1 MFCDKC
7 GTEISEGRKFC
18 PECGKKVDAPIDVEG
33 IKNFASEKLQ
43 GSISSIKEQTESY
56 QAYRKEELS
65 REKIAGAED
74 VFVDE
79 KEQQIAV
86 LGMGYLSSFIR
97 GEGLS
102 KGFAVLSDKR
112 FYFRGKCLR
121 KSGIH
126 YIKSS
131 EERSVDLQD
140 ITSSGFVYWHNILLL
155 IIAITLSVTCLLTV
169 PVLGVDM
176 PSLIV
181 MLMPVIIGFWIPY
194 FLSRK
199 CIYEVCF
206 AGGVIALRASKY
218 GIKETHD
225 FDQKLRK
232 GKDKLRY
239 S

>member
-7 GTEISEGRKFC
+7 GTEINEGKQFC
-18 PECGKKVDAPIDVEG
+18 SECGKKVDTPVNIEG
-33 IKNFASEKLQ
+33 IKNLASEKLQ
-43 GSISSIKEQTESY
+43 DGISTIKEQTESY

-65 REKIAGAED
+65 REKIAGVED

-79 KEQQIAV
+79 NEQQIAV

-102 KGFAVLSDKR
+102 KGFAILSNKR

-121 KSGIH
+121 RSGIH

-140 ITSSGFVYWHNILLL
+140 ITSSGFVYYHNILLL
-155 IIAITLSVTCLLTV
+155 VVAIISSVISLLSIPALGIGGWSALL
-169 PVLGVDM
+169 
-176 PSLIV
+176 
-181 MLMPVIIGFWIPY
+181 LMVPVIIIFWVPY

-199 CIYEVCF
+199 RIYEVCF

-218 GIKETHD
+218 GIKETRK
-225 FDQKLRK
+225 FDKKLRK
-232 GKDKLRY
+232 EKDKLQY
-239 S
+239 N